1 MLTRTDAVAERSPET
16 GGYRLAMARHDI
28 EMEIPP
34 KVVLN
39 SDVRFVVRSDGVKLG
54 ELLVSKGS
62 VAWIPGHS
70 PQAIHVRWE
79 QFDELMRGERA
90 RRRRR

>member
-1 MLTRTDAVAERSPET
+1 MPSRSDRRRRVIIVWRWP
-16 GGYRLAMARHDI
+16 RHDI
-28 EMEIPP
+28 EIEIPP

-39 SDVRFVVRSDGVKLG
+39 SDVRFVVRSDGEKLG

-70 PQAIHVRWE
+70 PQAIHV
-79 QFDELMRGERA
+79 GGSSSTS
-90 RRRRR
+90 

>member
-1 MLTRTDAVAERSPET
+1 
-16 GGYRLAMARHDI
+16 MARHDVEI
-28 EMEIPP
+28 AIPP

-39 SDVRFVVRSDGVKLG
+39 SDVRFVVRSDGLKLG

-70 PQAIHVRWE
+70 PQPIHVRWE
-79 QFDELMRGERA
+79 RFDELMRDERTQ
-90 RRRRR
+90 RRRR

>member
-1 MLTRTDAVAERSPET
+1 L
-16 GGYRLAMARHDI
+16 ARHDI

-39 SDVRFVVRSDGVKLG
+39 SDVRFVVRSDGQKLG

-79 QFDELMRGERA
+79 RFDEIMREERSQ
-90 RRRRR
+90 RRRR

>member
-1 MLTRTDAVAERSPET
+1 
-16 GGYRLAMARHDI
+16 MARHDI

-62 VAWIPGHS
+62 VAWVPGHS

-79 QFDELMRGERA
+79 QFDALMREHRDA
-90 RRRRR
+90 RRH

>member
-1 MLTRTDAVAERSPET
+1 
-16 GGYRLAMARHDI
+16 MARHHI

-34 KVVLN
+34 EVVLR
-39 SDVRFVVRSDGVKLG
+39 SDVRFVVYSDEVKLG

-62 VAWIPGHS
+62 VAWIPRRS
-70 PQAIHVRWE
+70 SQAIHVQWE

>member
-1 MLTRTDAVAERSPET
+1 MP
-16 GGYRLAMARHDI
+16 RHDI
-28 EMEIPP
+28 EVEIPP

-39 SDVRFVVRSDGVKLG
+39 SDVRFVVRSDGEKLG

-62 VAWIPGHS
+62 VAWVPHRS
-70 PQAIHVRWE
+70 PQVIHVRWE
-79 QFDELMRGERA
+79 QFDELMREVRD